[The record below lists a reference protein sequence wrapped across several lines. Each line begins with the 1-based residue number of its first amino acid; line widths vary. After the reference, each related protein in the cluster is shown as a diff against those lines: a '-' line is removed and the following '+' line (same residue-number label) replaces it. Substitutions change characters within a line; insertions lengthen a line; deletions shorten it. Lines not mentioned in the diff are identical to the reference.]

1 MFTTPSTI
9 NTRFQSWKPS
19 FIEFF
24 NLCNTTPMEPNKPT
38 DHIFQTKLSV
48 KFKACLSGGG

>member
-24 NLCNTTPMEPNKPT
+24 NLCNTTLMEPNKPT